1 MRTTA
6 KHLEGSLEVLNTMLG
21 RPLTT
26 YIDGEP
32 VSGCISYE
40 HWDRSF
46 FITESE
52 GSGHRR
58 LSDSGTLREAHQWV
72 CAAIKGV
79 QLQQN
84 MDASK

>member
-40 HWDRSF
+40 NWGGSIH
-46 FITESE
+46 ITESE
-52 GSGHRR
+52 GSATRR

-79 QLQQN
+79 QLQQGK
-84 MDASK
+84 DVSK

>member
-1 MRTTA
+1 MRTNR
-6 KHLEGSLEVLNTMLG
+6 KHLEGSLEVLNTLLG
-21 RPLTT
+21 RPLAT

-40 HWDRSF
+40 HWGSSF

-52 GSGHRR
+52 GSASRR
-58 LSDSGTLREAHQWV
+58 LSDSGSLKEAHQWV

-84 MDASK
+84 QDVSK

>member
-1 MRTTA
+1 MRTTR

-21 RPLTT
+21 RPLAT

-52 GSGHRR
+52 GSGARR
-58 LSDSGTLREAHQWV
+58 LSDSGSLREAHQWV

-79 QLQQN
+79 QLQQGA
-84 MDASK
+84 DVSK